1 MVVPSLVELSMLS
14 TFSRRIYLRY
24 QVRYPVIYGLPSW
37 VGEGEVINLS
47 LRGCLI
53 RCGLPIPVGEPVR
66 MGVLLPNSL
75 PALTVERGIVRWAN
89 AECFGVEF
97 LDLSVAVQQRL
108 NCELRGAL
116 MKRLGRLLTQP
127 SLTNEKS

>member
-1 MVVPSLVELSMLS
+1 MSS

-24 QVRYPVIYGLPSW
+24 QIRCPVIYGLPSW
-37 VGEGEVINLS
+37 VGEGEVIDLS

-53 RCGLPIPVGEPVR
+53 RCGLPMPVGEPVR

-75 PALTVERGIVRWAN
+75 PALAIERGIIRWAN
-89 AECFGVEF
+89 ADCFGVEF

-116 MKRLGRLLTQP
+116 IKRLGRPIAQT
-127 SLTNEKS
+127 SLTNEMS